1 MCGRYASMEN
11 CIYGPGF
18 LLQTTLIRRTFFAS
32 ILVLLA
38 SACSQTAESASEL
51 KYDAAFHAYFV
62 PAQKTVKVSIE
73 IQQSAG
79 ELRSLDLNTPTSR
92 FSQFSGDGEIHR
104 RDERVLWR
112 VPRHG
117 GTLSFRVV
125 VDHQRNGA
133 FDARISDSW
142 AILRLGDLFPPAR
155 VRSRVGAT
163 SISSLSLEGPEGWSF
178 ETRYGSVKK
187 PIPVVVEDRR
197 FDRPTGW
204 VAAGKLGI
212 RRSRIANRR
221 VAIAA
226 PVDVN
231 FRRVDM
237 LAFLRW
243 TLPALIEV
251 FPGFPERLLIVGA
264 SDNMWRGGLSGP
276 GSLYVHTDRSLIS
289 ENGTST
295 LLHELVHVAT
305 SKSPAAGDD
314 WIVEGLAEYY
324 GLEILRR
331 TGGIGERRF
340 VNAMDTLEAWVDRKD
355 GQLAN
360 PSTGADTARA
370 VLLFHALAMEL
381 AAAGSSLDVV
391 VKQLFAADTANRETL
406 LHAIEQALGRP
417 SKISTL

>member
-1 MCGRYASMEN
+1 
-11 CIYGPGF
+11 
-18 LLQTTLIRRTFFAS
+18 LLQTTLLCRALGAS
-32 ILVLLA
+32 ILVLSA
-38 SACSQTAESASEL
+38 SACSQTAQSASDL
-51 KYDAAFHAYFV
+51 KYDAVFHAYFD

-79 ELRSLDLNTPTSR
+79 ELRSLNFNAPTR
-92 FSQFSGDGEIHR
+92 HFSQFSGEGEIHR

-155 VRSRVGAT
+155 ARSRVGAT
-163 SISSLSLEGPEGWSF
+163 SISALSLEGPEGWSF
-178 ETRYGSVKK
+178 ETRYGPVKK
-187 PIPVVVEDRR
+187 PVPIVVEGRR

-212 RRSRIANRR
+212 RRSRISNRR

-276 GSLYVHTDRSLIS
+276 GSLYVHADRSLIS

-305 SKSPAAGDD
+305 SKSSAAGDD

-340 VNAMDTLEAWVDRKD
+340 GNAMATLEAWADRED
-355 GQLAN
+355 GQLAD

-381 AAAGSSLDVV
+381 TAAGSSLDVV
-391 VKQLFAADTANRETL
+391 VKQLFAAEPANREML
-406 LHAIEQALGRP
+406 LHTIEQALGRP
-417 SKISTL
+417 SKIPML